1 MQRERDHLNNRWWA
15 SSPDRSSL
23 SLALPTGW
31 YQTAHTPSKRA
42 RIRSYEKMNKKQRG
56 GGEGSPWQQMNK
68 LWSFGS
74 VLAGLK
80 HLVLWP
86 CPHTKQT
93 AEKTRNEKLK
103 ITVYGKLKIIVMITY
118 KQRIFGPSS
127 FKTKKEQNQQCYKS
141 EITGTTTEGC
151 LTSLNGHYIQH
162 NVCNVKFL
170 DEQALMAT
178 VL

>member
-127 FKTKKEQNQQCYKS
+127 FKTKKRAKPTMLQIRDYRNNNRRLFNKFERPLYIAQC
-141 EITGTTTEGC
+141 
-151 LTSLNGHYIQH
+151 
-162 NVCNVKFL
+162 
-170 DEQALMAT
+170 M
-178 VL
+178 